1 MFRLNCSIDY
11 DLSQPI
17 YGYSHTCYKTLQR
30 AVLMLCAYMPDS
42 IADKCEDYVQQYGD
56 EIIRL
61 IMEMEMDPD
70 EICAELGLC
79 STIQMPSSNILYG
92 KKISIE
98 RKHNLYC
105 ELVLP
110 VI

>member
-1 MFRLNCSIDY
+1 
-11 DLSQPI
+11 
-17 YGYSHTCYKTLQR
+17 
-30 AVLMLCAYMPDS
+30 MLCAYMPDS

-79 STIQMPSSNILYG
+79 STLQMPTSNILYG
-92 KKISIE
+92 KNIS
-98 RKHNLYC
+98 RKLHNLYWEC
-105 ELVLP
+105 NLYKLLYS
-110 VI
+110 ILLMILLF

>member
-1 MFRLNCSIDY
+1 
-11 DLSQPI
+11 
-17 YGYSHTCYKTLQR
+17 
-30 AVLMLCAYMPDS
+30 MLCAYMPDS

-79 STIQMPSSNILYG
+79 STMQMPTSNILYG
-92 KKISIE
+92 KNISS
-98 RKHNLYC
+98 KKKTQSLLGMSYHSYKLLYSI
-105 ELVLP
+105 LL
-110 VI
+110 IILLF

>member
-1 MFRLNCSIDY
+1 
-11 DLSQPI
+11 
-17 YGYSHTCYKTLQR
+17 
-30 AVLMLCAYMPDS
+30 MLCAYMPES

-79 STIQMPSSNILYG
+79 STMQITSSNLLYG
-92 KKISIE
+92 KKNIGT
-98 RKHNLYC
+98 KKTKL
-105 ELVLP
+105 LL
-110 VI
+110 

>member
-1 MFRLNCSIDY
+1 MSK
-11 DLSQPI
+11 PI
-17 YGYSHTCYKTLQR
+17 YGYNDTCYKTLQR

-79 STIQMPSSNILYG
+79 STMQMPSSNKLYG
-92 KKISIE
+92 KKISIK

-105 ELVLP
+105 ECIYITLQLY
-110 VI
+110 

>member
-1 MFRLNCSIDY
+1 MSET
-11 DLSQPI
+11 I
-17 YGYSHTCYKTLQR
+17 YGYNHTDYKTFQR

-79 STIQMPSSNILYG
+79 STMQMPSANILYG
-92 KKISIE
+92 KKISS
-98 RKHNLYC
+98 KKKTQYL
-105 ELVLP
+105 L
-110 VI
+110 

>member
-1 MFRLNCSIDY
+1 
-11 DLSQPI
+11 
-17 YGYSHTCYKTLQR
+17 
-30 AVLMLCAYMPDS
+30 MLCAYMPDS

-79 STIQMPSSNILYG
+79 STLQMPTSNILYG
-92 KKISIE
+92 KIFPVKNTIFIGNVSIYNIS
-98 RKHNLYC
+98 YFTQFC
-105 ELVLP
+105 
-110 VI
+110 

>member
-1 MFRLNCSIDY
+1 
-11 DLSQPI
+11 
-17 YGYSHTCYKTLQR
+17 
-30 AVLMLCAYMPDS
+30 MPDS

-79 STIQMPSSNILYG
+79 STMQMPTSNILYG
-92 KKISIE
+92 KNISSK
-98 RKHNLYC
+98 RKTQSLLGINITIHISYFTQFC
-105 ELVLP
+105 
-110 VI
+110 

>member
-1 MFRLNCSIDY
+1 
-11 DLSQPI
+11 
-17 YGYSHTCYKTLQR
+17 
-30 AVLMLCAYMPDS
+30 MLCAYMPES

-79 STIQMPSSNILYG
+79 STMQMPSSNKLYG
-92 KKISIE
+92 KKISIK

-105 ELVLP
+105 ECILLVTCTHFSQ
-110 VI
+110 

>member
-1 MFRLNCSIDY
+1 
-11 DLSQPI
+11 
-17 YGYSHTCYKTLQR
+17 
-30 AVLMLCAYMPDS
+30 MLCAYMPDS

-92 KKISIE
+92 KKIYSKKKTQYKTESKTINKNGNTHE
-98 RKHNLYC
+98 RLH
-105 ELVLP
+105 E
-110 VI
+110 

>member
-1 MFRLNCSIDY
+1 
-11 DLSQPI
+11 
-17 YGYSHTCYKTLQR
+17 
-30 AVLMLCAYMPDS
+30 MLCAYMPES

-79 STIQMPSSNILYG
+79 STMQMPTSNILYG
-92 KKISIE
+92 KKENTLLIVNVFIDIISVS
-98 RKHNLYC
+98 C
-105 ELVLP
+105 TQFSQ
-110 VI
+110 

>member
-1 MFRLNCSIDY
+1 
-11 DLSQPI
+11 
-17 YGYSHTCYKTLQR
+17 
-30 AVLMLCAYMPDS
+30 MPDS

-79 STIQMPSSNILYG
+79 STMQMPSSNILYG
-92 KKISIE
+92 KKISSKKNRMFI
-98 RKHNLYC
+98 
-105 ELVLP
+105 
-110 VI
+110 VIVFISVSCTQLSQ